1 MNVTTLSRDCHYP
14 VDLGLAIPGPAER
27 VPWGA
32 ARHAD
37 GQRLS
42 GKSMMPGIALSSIL
56 HAGVLAFV
64 LFAVAN
70 PFVSFPTAGDEG
82 VVRVSLVTVM
92 PGPENGNGTA
102 QADEVKKKQVNHT
115 KTAPA
120 IVPKVMEKTIITEAV
135 DNRPVQRETMETS
148 VSVEPA
154 KGSVAAA
161 AAGRGSSAADAARG
175 QQKEGAVSQEGYSEA
190 MPRYRENRPPAYP
203 GAARQRGYEG
213 DVLIAAEVRAD
224 GRIGAVRVK
233 RSSGYASL
241 DDSALET
248 VRVWRFEPARRMG
261 AAVDAWVEIPIRF
274 KLSQGDSLM

>member
-1 MNVTTLSRDCHYP
+1 ML
-14 VDLGLAIPGPAER
+14 
-27 VPWGA
+27 
-32 ARHAD
+32 
-37 GQRLS
+37 
-42 GKSMMPGIALSSIL
+42 PGIALSSIL

-70 PFVSFPTAGDEG
+70 PFFSFPTAGDEG
-82 VVRVSLVTVM
+82 IVRVSLVTVM
-92 PGPENGNGTA
+92 PGPENGNGAA
-102 QADEVKKKQVNHT
+102 QADEVRKKPVHHT

-120 IVPKVMEKTIITEAV
+120 IVPKAMEKTVMTEAV
-135 DNRPVQRETMETS
+135 VSRPVQRETMETS

-161 AAGRGSSAADAARG
+161 AAGRGSPAGEAARG
-175 QQKEGAVSQEGYSEA
+175 QRQPGAGAQEGYSEA
-190 MPRYRENRPPAYP
+190 MPRYRENRPPVYP

-241 DDSALET
+241 DDSALEA
-248 VRVWRFEPARRMG
+248 VRAWRFEPARRMG
-261 AAVDAWVEIPIRF
+261 AVVDAWVEIPIRF
-274 KLSQGDSLM
+274 KLSPGDSLM

>member
-1 MNVTTLSRDCHYP
+1 MNVTTLSRDYHYP
-14 VDLGLAIPGPAER
+14 VDLGLAIPGPAEK
-27 VPWGA
+27 VPRGA
-32 ARHAD
+32 VRHAD
-37 GQRLS
+37 GQRRF

-56 HAGVLAFV
+56 HAVVLAFV

-120 IVPKVMEKTIITEAV
+120 IVQKAMEKTIIPSAV
-135 DNRPVQRETMETS
+135 DNRPVQRETMETN

-175 QQKEGAVSQEGYSEA
+175 QQKEGAASQEGYSEA
-190 MPRYRENRPPAYP
+190 MPRYRENRPPVYP

-241 DDSALET
+241 DDSALEA
-248 VRVWRFEPARRMG
+248 VRSWRFEPARRMG
-261 AAVDAWVEIPIRF
+261 AVVDAWVEIPIRF
-274 KLSQGDSLM
+274 KFSQGDSLM

>member
-1 MNVTTLSRDCHYP
+1 MNVTTLSRDYP
-14 VDLGLAIPGPAER
+14 AEIGLAMAGPAESAGR
-27 VPWGA
+27 A
-32 ARHAD
+32 AMR
-37 GQRLS
+37 RS
-42 GKSMMPGIALSSIL
+42 GKGMLPGIALSAMI

-70 PFVSFPTAGDEG
+70 PFFSFPTTGDEG
-82 VVRVSLVTVM
+82 IVRVSLVTVM
-92 PGPENGNGTA
+92 PGPENGNEAA
-102 QADEVKKKQVNHT
+102 QAGEVRNKQVNQP

-120 IVPKVMEKTIITEAV
+120 VVQKAMEKTIMAEAA
-135 DNRPVQRETMETS
+135 DNRPAQRETMETS

-154 KGSVAAA
+154 RVQYAAVSP
-161 AAGRGSSAADAARG
+161 GRGSSAGEAARG
-175 QQKEGAVSQEGYSEA
+175 QRQPGANAQEGYSEA

-241 DDSALET
+241 DDSALEAVT
-248 VRVWRFEPARRMG
+248 SWRFEPARRMG
-261 AAVDAWVEIPIRF
+261 AVVDAWVEIPIRF